1 MHNYR
6 YFKENVDKKEKI
18 DFFRIGRLKESLPFA
33 PDSRFNSLTRKKSY
47 DSLIALNIEMQC
59 GREYICKR
67 DTENILWE
75 TG

>member
-33 PDSRFNSLTRKKSY
+33 PDRIRREVEKKRKLCY
-47 DSLIALNIEMQC
+47 LIM
-59 GREYICKR
+59 
-67 DTENILWE
+67 
-75 TG
+75 

>member
-33 PDSRFNSLTRKKSY
+33 SVLLEALLTLIKEFTIIESNKNWRK
-47 DSLIALNIEMQC
+47 
-59 GREYICKR
+59 R
-67 DTENILWE
+67 
-75 TG
+75 